1 MSKHLTTL
9 NDDWLELDEFNAWLK
24 KWIDTKTATCSI
36 CKHSFD
42 ISNMG
47 KSAIVSYSKGQK
59 YLEKKNNRNS
69 ISTLFVKNSA
79 ELSKDAEAK
88 PSTEIPCSSN
98 HRSCKTT
105 TNLTSV
111 MIKSAVTIAEILWC
125 LKSILSHSSF
135 RSFENVSNLFSFIFS
150 DTDFAKSVSVGK
162 NKMYILYKFC
172 HCPIFQRF
180 IIRETEVFKIRLLF
194 LIMKA

>member
-9 NDDWLELDEFNAWLK
+9 SDDWLELDEFNAWLK
-24 KWIDTKTATCSI
+24 KGIDTKTARCSI

-59 YLEKKNNRNS
+59 YLVKKNNRNS

-79 ELSKDAEAK
+79 ELSKDAVAK

-98 HRSCKTT
+98 HRSYKTT
-105 TNLTSV
+105 TNLTSLV
-111 MIKSAVTIAEILWC
+111 IKSAVTIAEILWC
-125 LKSILSHSSF
+125 LKSTLSHSSF
-135 RSFENVSNLFSFIFS
+135 RSFENVSNLFSFMFS
-150 DTDFAKSVSVGK
+150 DTDIAKTVSVIK
-162 NKMYILYKFC
+162 KKCAYYINFGTAQY
-172 HCPIFQRF
+172 
-180 IIRETEVFKIRLLF
+180 FKDLLLEKLTSSKYVCCF
-194 LIMKA
+194 LS